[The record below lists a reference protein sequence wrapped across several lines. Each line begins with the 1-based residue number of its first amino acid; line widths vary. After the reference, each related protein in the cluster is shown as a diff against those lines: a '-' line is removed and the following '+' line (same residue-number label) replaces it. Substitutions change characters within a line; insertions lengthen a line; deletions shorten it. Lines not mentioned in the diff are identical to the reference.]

1 MINREELLKTK
12 EYWFE
17 TLQNDIFRMV
27 DEYIQKEDIT
37 QTKLAEQLG
46 VSKGYISQ
54 VINGNFNFSL
64 KKMIELSLALNN
76 VPDFKF
82 KDLGQYIQEDKQ
94 KRFEMMYKD
103 YSIFTTKS
111 KFVKVYS
118 GETASSENI
127 KTTSGAYDLNE
138 AA

>member
-1 MINREELLKTK
+1 MIKREELLKTK

-17 TLQNDIFRMV
+17 TLQNDIYRMV
-27 DEYIQKEDIT
+27 DEYIQKEDIN

-54 VINGNFNFSL
+54 IINGNFNFTL
-64 KKMIELSLALNN
+64 KKMIELSLALNIA
-76 VPDFKF
+76 PDVKF
-82 KDLGQYIQEDKQ
+82 KDLDQYIQEDKQ

-103 YSIFTTKS
+103 YTPFTIKP
-111 KFVKVYS
+111 KFVEIFS
-118 GETASSENI
+118 GEIASSANV
-127 KTTSGAYDLNE
+127 KTTPGVYKIQD